1 MPALWRYAFLPLC
14 GTRLVGVRLALFSE
28 TDLYYTSFMNKES
41 FSFDPDGPA
50 TAAKSAVA
58 ENPAAAAAPAAAMPG
73 PGCGSV
79 CPLAQIPAPVWK
91 ALLQRPFRK
100 RHPFIFWIGA
110 ILLALICLFIFGR
123 DENGGS
129 LLGGDRLA
137 LVTLRGPIMD
147 VAPTLA
153 WIRKIERDPT
163 VKGVLLRVDSP
174 GGGAAASQ
182 EVYDALTRVAKKRPV
197 AVSMG
202 SMAASGG
209 LMVSMAGE
217 RIFANPS
224 TVTGSIGV
232 RMDIPQL
239 QGLLGKIGVGQETLV
254 TAPYKNAGSYLHPL
268 SPEDRAYFEGVL
280 RDMHEQFV
288 DIVAQGR
295 DMPRERAAAL
305 ANGKIF
311 TGREALKLGLVDE
324 MGGQEAAVR
333 WLADRT
339 GVPAGRKL
347 LARPKEHS
355 WLTAGLK
362 SWFGLD
368 LTAMAAL
375 SGLNATGNGWRAP
388 VFLYQF

>member
-1 MPALWRYAFLPLC
+1 MSNEQSSSDSD
-14 GTRLVGVRLALFSE
+14 GTS
-28 TDLYYTSFMNKES
+28 
-41 FSFDPDGPA
+41 
-50 TAAKSAVA
+50 TAATPDSQAL
-58 ENPAAAAAPAAAMPG
+58 EAAAAAHATTPG
-73 PGCGSV
+73 VGCGAV

-100 RHPFIFWIGA
+100 RHPFIFWLGA
-110 ILLALICLFIFGR
+110 ILLALICLLIFGR
-123 DENGGS
+123 DEDGRS
-129 LLGGDRLA
+129 LFSGGDRLA
-137 LVTLRGPIMD
+137 LVSLRGPIMD
-147 VAPTLA
+147 VAPALA

-182 EVYDALTRVAKKRPV
+182 EVYDALARVAKKRPV

-209 LMVSMAGE
+209 LMVSMAGK

-254 TAPYKNAGSYLHPL
+254 TAPYKDAGSYLHPL

-280 RDMHEQFV
+280 KDMHEQFV

-295 DMPRERAAAL
+295 GMPRERAAAL

-333 WLADRT
+333 WLAEHT
-339 GVPAGRKL
+339 GVPASRKL
-347 LARPKEHS
+347 LTRPKENS
-355 WLTAGLK
+355 WLTGSLK